1 MILEVQRDKLYMG
14 HEFSAVMLKDRKV
27 NLKNPIQPF
36 ISNSIHTGLLS
47 IRPWIINIEEEKMY
61 NSKICYFGFI
71 YGVEVDYLVKHRFH
85 SNKSVYYK
93 CPTLFCYLRQSQENF
108 EW

>member
-1 MILEVQRDKLYMG
+1 MG

-27 NLKNPIQPF
+27 NLKIPIQLF

-71 YGVEVDYLVKHRFH
+71 YGVEVDYLVERRFR
-85 SNKSVYYK
+85 SNIINVLLFSA
-93 CPTLFCYLRQSQENF
+93 TLDNHKKILSGS
-108 EW
+108 